1 MKHENKKKW
10 YQQAS
15 NWLIIGACIILIPII
30 IMNLSI
36 MFQAK
41 ANTNKVPS
49 VFGIKPFMVLSGSM
63 EAEIKKGD
71 LIITKEINPE
81 ELEIGKV
88 IAFRDAAG
96 TVTTHR
102 IIDIVEKDGESF
114 FITKGDNNS
123 TQDRNLVSL
132 KDVEGIYLFRIPGI
146 GSMMKSL
153 SQTTTIIILVL
164 IITVI
169 FIIGFILSNKKYV
182 EEERAEFLEYKRRK
196 EMEARRRESMRRAN
210 PNYNQNQRVV
220 RPSNRNPNQ
229 NRDLNRQKLNNSQ
242 SQYRNRN
249 DVRSDRGVRMRDE
262 QVRVSNNN
270 NNNSNYRTSRPNS
283 SNNMNRNYRQNN
295 KNHYN
300 NSYSPKN
307 DSENRRSR

>member
-10 YQQAS
+10 YQQVSSWVVIA
-15 NWLIIGACIILIPII
+15 ACVILIPVI

-63 EAEIKKGD
+63 ETEIKKGD
-71 LIITKEINPE
+71 LIITREINPE

-102 IIDIVEKDGESF
+102 IIDIVVKDGETF

-153 SQTTTIIILVL
+153 SQTTTIVILVL

-169 FIIGFILSNKKYV
+169 FVVGFIISNKKYV

-196 EMEARRRESMRRAN
+196 ELEARRRENMRRAN
-210 PNYNQNQRVV
+210 PNYNLSQRVA
-220 RPSNRNPNQ
+220 RPINRN
-229 NRDLNRQKLNNSQ
+229 DLNRDM
-242 SQYRNRN
+242 NR
-249 DVRSDRGVRMRDE
+249 RK
-262 QVRVSNNN
+262 VSNNPN
-270 NNNSNYRTSRPNS
+270 RMVNKTNVQSDKVIRNREGQVRNSENRISRATQSKNL
-283 SNNMNRNYRQNN
+283 NRNYRQNN
-295 KNHYN
+295 KNRYN
-300 NSYSPKN
+300 NSYNHKN

>member
-10 YQQAS
+10 YQQVS
-15 NWLIIGACIILIPII
+15 SWVVIGACVILIPII

-41 ANTNKVPS
+41 ANTSKVPS

-63 EAEIKKGD
+63 ETEIKKGD

-102 IIDIVEKDGESF
+102 IIDIVVKDGESF

-153 SQTTTIIILVL
+153 SQTTTIVILVL
-164 IITVI
+164 IITIV
-169 FIIGFILSNKKYV
+169 FVVGFILSNRKYV

-196 EMEARRRESMRRAN
+196 ELEARRRENMRRVN
-210 PNYNQNQRVV
+210 LNYNQGQRVS
-220 RPSNRNPNQ
+220 RPVNRNNS
-229 NRDLNRQKLNNSQ
+229 NRDLNR
-242 SQYRNRN
+242 RNL
-249 DVRSDRGVRMRDE
+249 
-262 QVRVSNNN
+262 
-270 NNNSNYRTSRPNS
+270 NNNSNRIVNKNGGQSDRVIRNRDGQSRISTSSNKTSRPLQ
-283 SNNMNRNYRQNN
+283 SNQNYRQNN

-300 NSYSPKN
+300 NNYSHKN

>member
-10 YQQAS
+10 YQQIS
-15 NWLIIGACIILIPII
+15 NWVVIGACVVLIPII

-63 EAEIKKGD
+63 ETEIKKGD
-71 LIITKEINPE
+71 LIITKETNPE
-81 ELEIGKV
+81 ELEIGNV

-102 IIDIVEKDGESF
+102 IIDIVVKEGETY

-153 SQTTTIIILVL
+153 SQTTTIVILVL
-164 IITVI
+164 IITVVFVVG
-169 FIIGFILSNKKYV
+169 FIISNKKYV

-196 EMEARRRESMRRAN
+196 EMEARRRENMRRAN
-210 PNYNQNQRVV
+210 PNYNSSRRVV
-220 RPSNRNPNQ
+220 RPSNQNTNQ
-229 NRDLNRQKLNNSQ
+229 TRDLNRQKFNNSQ
-242 SQYRNRN
+242 NQYGNRN
-249 DVRSDRGVRMRDE
+249 DVRNDRGVRTRE
-262 QVRVSNNN
+262 GQVRVSNNN
-270 NNNSNYRTSRPNS
+270 SSNKTSRPNP

-295 KNHYN
+295 KNRYN
-300 NSYSPKN
+300 NSYNHKN

>member
-10 YQQAS
+10 YQQVSSWVVIA
-15 NWLIIGACIILIPII
+15 ACVILIPVI

-63 EAEIKKGD
+63 ETEIKKGD
-71 LIITKEINPE
+71 LIITREINPE

-102 IIDIVEKDGESF
+102 IIDIVVKDGETF

-153 SQTTTIIILVL
+153 SQTTTIVILVL

-169 FIIGFILSNKKYV
+169 FVVGFIISNKKYV

-196 EMEARRRESMRRAN
+196 EMEARRRENMRRAN
-210 PNYNQNQRVV
+210 PNYNSSQRVA
-220 RPSNRNPNQ
+220 RPINRN
-229 NRDLNRQKLNNSQ
+229 DLNR
-242 SQYRNRN
+242 YMNR
-249 DVRSDRGVRMRDE
+249 RK
-262 QVRVSNNN
+262 VSNNTN
-270 NNNSNYRTSRPNS
+270 RMVNKTNVQSDKVIRNREGQVRNSENRISRPTQSKNL
-283 SNNMNRNYRQNN
+283 NRNYRQNN
-295 KNHYN
+295 KNRYN
-300 NSYSPKN
+300 NSYNHKN

>member
-10 YQQAS
+10 YQQVSSWVVIA
-15 NWLIIGACIILIPII
+15 ACVILIPVI

-63 EAEIKKGD
+63 ETEIKKGD
-71 LIITKEINPE
+71 LIITREINPE

-102 IIDIVEKDGESF
+102 IIDIVVKDGETF

-153 SQTTTIIILVL
+153 SQTTTIVILVF

-169 FIIGFILSNKKYV
+169 FVVGFIISNKKYV

-196 EMEARRRESMRRAN
+196 EMEARRRENMRRAN
-210 PNYNQNQRVV
+210 PNYNSSQRVA
-220 RPSNRNPNQ
+220 RPINRN
-229 NRDLNRQKLNNSQ
+229 DLNRDM
-242 SQYRNRN
+242 NR
-249 DVRSDRGVRMRDE
+249 RK
-262 QVRVSNNN
+262 VSNNTN
-270 NNNSNYRTSRPNS
+270 RMVNKTNVQSDKVIRNREGQVRNSENRISRPTQSKNL
-283 SNNMNRNYRQNN
+283 NRNYRQNN
-295 KNHYN
+295 KNRYN
-300 NSYSPKN
+300 NSYNHKN

>member
-10 YQQAS
+10 YQQVSSWVVIA
-15 NWLIIGACIILIPII
+15 ACVILIPVI

-63 EAEIKKGD
+63 EREIKKGD

-81 ELEIGKV
+81 ELEIGKI

-102 IIDIVEKDGESF
+102 IIDIVVKDGETF

-123 TQDRNLVSL
+123 TQDRNLVGL

-153 SQTTTIIILVL
+153 SQTTTIIILILL
-164 IITVI
+164 ITIVFVVG
-169 FIIGFILSNKKYV
+169 FIISNKKYV

-196 EMEARRRESMRRAN
+196 EIEARRREGMRRAN
-210 PNYNQNQRVV
+210 SNYNSSQRVA
-220 RPSNRNPNQ
+220 RSI
-229 NRDLNRQKLNNSQ
+229 
-242 SQYRNRN
+242 NRN
-249 DVRSDRGVRMRDE
+249 DINRDTN
-262 QVRVSNNN
+262 RRKVSNNTN
-270 NNNSNYRTSRPNS
+270 RMVNKTNVQSDKVIRNREGQVRNSENRISRPTQSKNL
-283 SNNMNRNYRQNN
+283 NRNYRQND

-300 NSYSPKN
+300 NSYNHKN

>member
-1 MKHENKKKW
+1 MKHENRKKW
-10 YQQAS
+10 YQQVS
-15 NWLIIGACIILIPII
+15 NWVVIGACVILIPVI

-63 EAEIKKGD
+63 ETEIKKGD

-102 IIDIVEKDGESF
+102 IIDIVVKDGESF

-153 SQTTTIIILVL
+153 SQTTTIVILVL
-164 IITVI
+164 IITIVFVVG
-169 FIIGFILSNKKYV
+169 FIISNKKYV

-196 EMEARRRESMRRAN
+196 ELEARKRENIRRSN
-210 PNYNQNQRVV
+210 PNYNQGQRVA
-220 RPSNRNPNQ
+220 RPVNQ
-229 NRDLNRQKLNNSQ
+229 
-242 SQYRNRN
+242 
-249 DVRSDRGVRMRDE
+249 
-262 QVRVSNNN
+262 
-270 NNNSNYRTSRPNS
+270 NNSNRDFNRRNLNNNTNRIVNKNSGQSDKVIRNRDGQVQISNFSNKTSRPPQ
-283 SNNMNRNYRQNN
+283 SNQNYRQNN

-300 NSYSPKN
+300 NNYSHKN

>member
-10 YQQAS
+10 YQQVSSWVVIA
-15 NWLIIGACIILIPII
+15 ACVILIPVIV
-30 IMNLSI
+30 MNLSI

-41 ANTNKVPS
+41 ANTDKVPS

-63 EAEIKKGD
+63 ETEIKKGD

-81 ELEIGKV
+81 ELDIGKV

-102 IIDIVEKDGESF
+102 IIDIVIKDGETF

-169 FIIGFILSNKKYV
+169 FVVGFIVSNRKYV

-196 EMEARRRESMRRAN
+196 ELEARRREAMRRATS
-210 PNYNQNQRVV
+210 NYNQSQRIA
-220 RPSNRNPNQ
+220 RPTTRNANVNS
-229 NRDLNRQKLNNSQ
+229 NRDLNERHF
-242 SQYRNRN
+242 
-249 DVRSDRGVRMRDE
+249 
-262 QVRVSNNN
+262 
-270 NNNSNYRTSRPNS
+270 NNNSNRVVNKNNVQNDRVIRNRDGQVRISNNPNKTSRPPQANQ
-283 SNNMNRNYRQNN
+283 NYRQNN

-300 NSYSPKN
+300 NNYSHKN
-307 DSENRRSR
+307 DSENQRSR

>member
-10 YQQAS
+10 YQQVSSWVVIA
-15 NWLIIGACIILIPII
+15 ACVILIPVI

-63 EAEIKKGD
+63 ETEIKKGD
-71 LIITKEINPE
+71 LIITREINPE

-102 IIDIVEKDGESF
+102 IIDIVVKDGETF

-153 SQTTTIIILVL
+153 SQTTTIVILVL

-169 FIIGFILSNKKYV
+169 FVVGFIISNKKYV

-196 EMEARRRESMRRAN
+196 EMEARRRENMRRAN
-210 PNYNQNQRVV
+210 PNYNSSQRVA
-220 RPSNRNPNQ
+220 RPINRN
-229 NRDLNRQKLNNSQ
+229 DLNRDM
-242 SQYRNRN
+242 NR
-249 DVRSDRGVRMRDE
+249 RK
-262 QVRVSNNN
+262 VSNNTN
-270 NNNSNYRTSRPNS
+270 RMVNKTNVQSDKVIRNREGQVRNSENRISRPTQSKNL
-283 SNNMNRNYRQNN
+283 NRNYRQNN
-295 KNHYN
+295 KNRYN
-300 NSYSPKN
+300 NSYNHKN